1 MPFFR
6 RYRGAALACAALALL
21 LLPARREAGAEE
33 ARPPWAGEL
42 DALRGERD
50 GAKRAAGVATLLAK
64 KPDVNALLVE
74 LARPRVYATGAS
86 RGTFQWDREVPGV
99 GALTVFA
106 YAPSGYTSEKAWP
119 VLVWMHGGVGRDEDG
134 GGLSGLGMLQDVA
147 EAEGFLLLSPSATGK
162 CPWWSPA
169 GARLLHGALLDLA
182 ATHRVDATRVAA
194 AGFSDGGS
202 GCFHLLAHAPD
213 SYGCFVA
220 LMGNPNITRIA
231 GGPVFASNLASR
243 PVWALNGGR
252 DQLYPSAQMK
262 PAIEELQ
269 RAGARLAWEDDPAA
283 GHDPGAAL
291 GRLQAV
297 FDFWAKNP
305 REALPATLDWSS
317 AAPAVDGRRGW
328 LEIVAVSPDA
338 PGDAASA
345 AVALPPPQAPR
356 RPRLGITLD
365 QEFEGV
371 GIRLTRVEPGSPAAD
386 AGFQPGDVLVK
397 VGDRQLTQGGE
408 ALATLRA
415 YLDGLGE
422 SDGAFGVLRGDETL
436 TLTTRPRLLKSDEPP
451 AELGYGRPAGR
462 VVGEIKP
469 GNQIVLT
476 THGVSS
482 LRLHLARPLV
492 DPTKPVTVT
501 LNGKQVH
508 SGPVQGDA
516 AYVLEQALT
525 TLPGDPYFEATL
537 TLAP

>member
-1 MPFFR
+1 
-6 RYRGAALACAALALL
+6 
-21 LLPARREAGAEE
+21 
-33 ARPPWAGEL
+33 
-42 DALRGERD
+42 
-50 GAKRAAGVATLLAK
+50 
-64 KPDVNALLVE
+64 
-74 LARPRVYATGAS
+74 
-86 RGTFQWDREVPGV
+86 
-99 GALTVFA
+99 
-106 YAPSGYTSEKAWP
+106 
-119 VLVWMHGGVGRDEDG
+119 
-134 GGLSGLGMLQDVA
+134 
-147 EAEGFLLLSPSATGK
+147 
-162 CPWWSPA
+162 
-169 GARLLHGALLDLA
+169 
-182 ATHRVDATRVAA
+182 
-194 AGFSDGGS
+194 
-202 GCFHLLAHAPD
+202 
-213 SYGCFVA
+213 
-220 LMGNPNITRIA
+220 
-231 GGPVFASNLASR
+231 
-243 PVWALNGGR
+243 
-252 DQLYPSAQMK
+252 
-262 PAIEELQ
+262 
-269 RAGARLAWEDDPAA
+269 
-283 GHDPGAAL
+283 
-291 GRLQAV
+291 
-297 FDFWAKNP
+297 
-305 REALPATLDWSS
+305 
-317 AAPAVDGRRGW
+317 
-328 LEIVAVSPDA
+328 
-338 PGDAASA
+338 
-345 AVALPPPQAPR
+345 VALPPPQAPR